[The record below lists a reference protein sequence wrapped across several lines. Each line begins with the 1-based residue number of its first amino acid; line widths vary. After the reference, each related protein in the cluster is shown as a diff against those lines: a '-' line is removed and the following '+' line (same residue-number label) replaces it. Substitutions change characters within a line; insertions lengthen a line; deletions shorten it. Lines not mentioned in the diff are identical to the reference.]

1 MKVSVF
7 CALGMSTSVVVKRI
21 QKEAKE
27 QGVELEIE
35 AFSVN
40 DIEKYAP
47 GSDVI
52 LIGPQISYREEELQ
66 KEFPDIPVVVMNTR
80 DYGMGNGKNILKAI
94 RKAVEK

>member
-21 QKEAKE
+21 QKEAE
-27 QGVELEIE
+27 TQGVTIDIE

-40 DIEKYAP
+40 DIDAHAP

-52 LIGPQISYREEELQ
+52 LIGPQISYRQAELQ
-66 KEFPDIPVVVMNTR
+66 KKYPDIPVVVMNIR
-80 DYGMGNGKNILKAI
+80 DYGTGNGKNILKAI
-94 RKAVEK
+94 QAALKK